1 MNGKVIEMPKA
12 KKEAKKKAG
21 IGRTRNFAS
30 IVYPESAPDD
40 WISILEEEHIPILIS
55 PLHDKDICQS
65 AEKQPKKPHYHIIV
79 MYSSVKTDEQARELL
94 DKVNAVGCEHV
105 QSIRGYARY
114 LCHLDNPD
122 KHRYSENNIIA
133 LSGADYY
140 SVKELE
146 TDNLRI
152 IKEMCYFVQD
162 NDIEDIDEL
171 IEYAMVYEEN
181 WFRILATKSTL
192 FMREYIRSR
201 AFRKLRNSQKINK

>member
-1 MNGKVIEMPKA
+1 MKNEVKT
-12 KKEAKKKAG
+12 AKKKAG
-21 IGRTRNFAS
+21 VGRTRNFAS
-30 IVYPESAPDD
+30 IVYPDSAPAD
-40 WISILEEEHIPILIS
+40 WISILEEEHIPVLIS

-65 AEKQPKKPHYHIIV
+65 AEKTAKKPHYHIIV

-122 KHRYSENNIIA
+122 KHRYNENNIIA

-152 IKEMCYFVQD
+152 IKEMCFFVQD

-171 IEYAMVYEEN
+171 IEYAMTWEEN

-201 AFRKLRNSQKINK
+201 AFRKLRNLQKGHK